1 MERKVDLVVVSEVVQ
16 ISARQKLF
24 FKKEKIEVAENKFL
38 DVKKVEKIKF
48 KEFARMFSEIM
59 RN

>member
-1 MERKVDLVVVSEVVQ
+1 MVSEVVQ